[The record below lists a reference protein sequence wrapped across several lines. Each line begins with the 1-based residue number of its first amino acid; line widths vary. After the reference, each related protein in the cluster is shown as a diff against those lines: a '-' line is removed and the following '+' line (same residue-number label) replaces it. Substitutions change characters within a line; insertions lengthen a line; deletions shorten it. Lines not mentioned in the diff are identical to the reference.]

1 MVNKDLIKQKVI
13 VMYESDIAN
22 AANVAG
28 TLAACVR
35 DVLETAQFT
44 IDRDNETIVF
54 HNETDSLLVEAVIE
68 LSVDGNENALKTLK
82 STIGRESSA
91 LECFGATVTT
101 KVLKNGK
108 EKTESDG
115 KGFKLSFKS
124 AKGFEWTVKAPTIAA
139 EPEPENI
146 LVETA
151 KNIANAEFTDSQLH
165 QLAVL
170 LAKASESL

>member
-1 MVNKDLIKQKVI
+1 
-13 VMYESDIAN
+13 MYESDIAN

-44 IDRDNETIVF
+44 IDNENETIQF
-54 HNETDSLLVEAVIE
+54 HNESDSLLVEAIIE
-68 LSVDGNENALKTLK
+68 LSVDGNVPALRTLK
-82 STIGRESSA
+82 STIGRESRM

-124 AKGFEWTVKAPTIAA
+124 AKGFDWTVKAPTIEA

-151 KNIANAEFTDSQLH
+151 KNIANAELTEVQLH
-165 QLAVL
+165 KLAVL
-170 LAKASESL
+170 LAKAAETV

>member
-1 MVNKDLIKQKVI
+1 
-13 VMYESDIAN
+13 MYESDIAN

-35 DVLETAQFT
+35 DVLENAEFT
-44 IDRDNETIVF
+44 IDRDAETIQF

-68 LSVDGNENALKTLK
+68 LSADDNKDALKTLK

-91 LECFGATVTT
+91 LECFGAVVTT

-108 EKTESDG
+108 EKHESDK

-124 AKGFEWTVKAPTIAA
+124 AKGFEWAVKAPKIEA

-151 KNIANAEFTDSQLH
+151 KNIANAELTDSQLH

-170 LAKASESL
+170 LADAAATL

>member
-1 MVNKDLIKQKVI
+1 
-13 VMYESDIAN
+13 MYESDIAN

-35 DVLETAQFT
+35 DVLENAEFT
-44 IDRDNETIVF
+44 IDRDAETIVF
-54 HNETDSLLVEAVIE
+54 HNESDSLLVDAVIE
-68 LSVDGNENALKTLK
+68 LSVDGNDPALRTLK
-82 STIGRESSA
+82 STINKESA
-91 LECFGATVTT
+91 KLECFGATIKT

-124 AKGFEWTVKAPTIAA
+124 AKGFDWTVKAPTIAA

-151 KNIANAEFTDSQLH
+151 KNIANAELTDAQLH

-170 LAKASESL
+170 LAKAAETV